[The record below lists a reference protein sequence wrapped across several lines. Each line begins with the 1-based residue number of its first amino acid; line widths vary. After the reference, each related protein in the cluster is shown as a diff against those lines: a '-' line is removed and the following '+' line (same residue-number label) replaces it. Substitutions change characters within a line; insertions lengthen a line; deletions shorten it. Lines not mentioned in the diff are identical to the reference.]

1 MNDSLSVVMFRRA
14 HIVRYLVS
22 VIARVYSTVHAL
34 LHTKIG
40 VGPGESVKTQGD
52 ETRADSR
59 STCSIR
65 SFDKGPA
72 LDELRLQRLEVLTRR
87 VHLRLRIG

>member
-1 MNDSLSVVMFRRA
+1 MFRT

-22 VIARVYSTVHAL
+22 VIARVHYTVHAL
-34 LHTKIG
+34 PHTEIG
-40 VGPGESVKTQGD
+40 VGPRESVKTQVT
-52 ETRADSR
+52 TRAGALDPLTR
-59 STCSIR
+59 SR

-72 LDELRLQRLEVLTRR
+72 LDELRLQRLEVLTCR

>member
-1 MNDSLSVVMFRRA
+1 MFRS

-22 VIARVYSTVHAL
+22 KESNRAGVLYCTCVAPHGDWSRAGRERQNAGEDSRV
-34 LHTKIG
+34 
-40 VGPGESVKTQGD
+40 
-52 ETRADSR
+52 RSR
-59 STCSIR
+59 STYSIR

-87 VHLRLRIG
+87 VHLCLRIG

>member
-1 MNDSLSVVMFRRA
+1 MNDSVSCSAPCHSSVSCFCNRA
-14 HIVRYLVS
+14 GVLYCTCVAPHGDWSRAERERQNAGDDS
-22 VIARVYSTVHAL
+22 RAL
-34 LHTKIG
+34 
-40 VGPGESVKTQGD
+40 
-52 ETRADSR
+52 RSR
-59 STCSIR
+59 STYSIR

>member
-1 MNDSLSVVMFRRA
+1 MFRS

-22 VIARVYSTVHAL
+22 VIARVHYTVHAL
-34 LHTKIG
+34 PHTEIG
-40 VGPGESVKTQGD
+40 VGPRESVKFAGD
-52 ETRADSR
+52 DSRKRSR
-59 STCSIR
+59 STYSIR

-87 VHLRLRIG
+87 VHLCLRIG

>member
-1 MNDSLSVVMFRRA
+1 MFRT

-22 VIARVYSTVHAL
+22 VIARVYSTVHVLHAL
-34 LHTKIG
+34 PHTEIG
-40 VGPGESVKTQGD
+40 VGPRESVKTQVT
-52 ETRADSR
+52 TRAGALDPLTR
-59 STCSIR
+59 SR

>member
-1 MNDSLSVVMFRRA
+1 MFRT

-22 VIARVYSTVHAL
+22 VIARVYYTVHAL
-34 LHTKIG
+34 PHTEIG
-40 VGPGESVKTQGD
+40 VGPRESVKTQVT
-52 ETRADSR
+52 TRALRSR
-59 STCSIR
+59 STYSIR